1 LFPDVALVGVGGGFL
16 ELGEI
21 GKLLGVGEASWSWRS
36 FLELGEL
43 GKLLGAGVLRRLL
56 EVGQLFGNS

>member
-1 LFPDVALVGVGGGFL
+1 LELGKLLGVGGASWSWGSWVSFL

-21 GKLLGVGEASWSWRS
+21 GE
-36 FLELGEL
+36 
-43 GKLLGAGVLRRLL
+43 LLGAGVLRRLL

>member
-1 LFPDVALVGVGGGFL
+1 LELGEL
-16 ELGEI
+16 EELGEI

-43 GKLLGAGVLRRLL
+43 GKLLGAGGDRGASWSWGA
-56 EVGQLFGNS
+56 EEAS